1 MLKNDLLLRAARG
14 ERVERPPVWLM
25 RQAGRILPQYR
36 AVRESLPGFKDLV
49 TNPELICEVTIQPV
63 DILDVDAAIIF
74 SDILVIPEALGLPYE
89 MIEQR
94 GPRFPETIS
103 TRADIDRLSAEDIP
117 ANLSYVTDAIRL
129 TKAALNDRVPLI
141 GFAGAPWTILAYMVE
156 GHGSKTFSRA
166 KRFLYCQPEEAHLLL
181 QKITDATIVY
191 LREQV
196 AAGANIIQVFDS
208 WAGLLGPELY
218 REFALQYID
227 QICRA
232 ITEVPVIV
240 FAKDAHFILADLRHT
255 PCSVVGL
262 DWTMDPGLARQA
274 VGPDKT
280 LQGNLDP
287 CVLYAP
293 REVIKSE
300 TEKMLSDFG
309 TQRYIVN
316 LGHGVYPDVPY
327 ENVQYFVELVKGG

>member
-1 MLKNDLLLRAARG
+1 M
-14 ERVERPPVWLM
+14 
-25 RQAGRILPQYR
+25 
-36 AVRESLPGFKDLV
+36 
-49 TNPELICEVTIQPV
+49 
-63 DILDVDAAIIF
+63 
-74 SDILVIPEALGLPYE
+74 IPEALGLPYE

-255 PCSVVGL
+255 PLSRCRPRL
-262 DWTMDPGLARQA
+262 DYGSRPGQA
-274 VGPDKT
+274 GCRA
-280 LQGNLDP
+280 G
-287 CVLYAP
+287 
-293 REVIKSE
+293 
-300 TEKMLSDFG
+300 
-309 TQRYIVN
+309 
-316 LGHGVYPDVPY
+316 
-327 ENVQYFVELVKGG
+327 